1 MRKLVIGLVLVL
13 VSSCYMGMT
22 NNERE
27 RIDRIHQ
34 SEQMFKKMQKVR
46 RRCTPKRIRRVIDH
60 RIKKIKMRSVYY
72 M

>member
-1 MRKLVIGLVLVL
+1 
-13 VSSCYMGMT
+13 MGMT